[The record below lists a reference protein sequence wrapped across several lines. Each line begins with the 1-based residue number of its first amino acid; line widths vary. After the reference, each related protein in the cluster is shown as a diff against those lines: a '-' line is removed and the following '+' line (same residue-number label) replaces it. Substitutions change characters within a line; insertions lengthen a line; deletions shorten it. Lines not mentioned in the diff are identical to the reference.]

1 MMQEI
6 YLFVDNSQLL
16 MALSEFIEYVTSKE
30 KTLVVFNPASDST
43 LVADL
48 RSYFAA
54 QNVTVR
60 GKQTVSGDPD
70 GVAVLRLD
78 GEILASVPTAHLTAL
93 LDGGGLRETGVGI
106 DDTDYHEILQH
117 LKETTFIAS
126 DKAEM
131 VTISHE
137 IEDRAFRLG
146 GGQLLV
152 GFQQPTKLTTE
163 ADRYGRLAAQ
173 SFDIHTFAVPGE
185 PVEING
191 VTHHAETGAEIEN
204 SWFVVFDG
212 DGNDSYKTALLATE
226 QAPNQ
231 FHGFWSDDPEIVD
244 SIGAYIDTAYLT
256 PQAGGPT
263 R

>member
-1 MMQEI
+1 M
-6 YLFVDNSQLL
+6 S
-16 MALSEFIEYVTSKE
+16 LSEFIDYVTSKQ

-43 LVADL
+43 LVDDL
-48 RSYFAA
+48 RSYFAT

-78 GEILASVPTAHLTAL
+78 GEILASVPTAHLTEL

-117 LKETTFIAS
+117 LKETTFTSS

-152 GFQQPTKLTTE
+152 GFQRPKKLMKE

-173 SFDIHTFAVPGE
+173 PFDVHTFAIPGE
-185 PVEING
+185 PVEIDE
-191 VTHHAETGAEIEN
+191 VTHHAEAGAEIED

-231 FHGFWSDDPEIVD
+231 FDGFWSDDPEIVD
-244 SIGAYIDTAYLT
+244 SIGSYIEKAYLT
-256 PQAGGPT
+256 PQPGGPT